1 MQLPAKAALNVTLLA
16 GEASGDLLGAALM
29 AALRA
34 RHSDI
39 AFTGIGGERMQQEG
53 LISRTPMHRLSV
65 MGLFEPL
72 KRLPELLR
80 IRRNITDFCLQ
91 TRPDVFIGID
101 SPDFNLPIERK
112 LRAAGIK
119 TVHYVSPS
127 VWAWRQKRVI
137 KIKQSVDL
145 MLALFPFEAQFYAEH
160 AVPVRFIGHPLADA
174 IPLQPQAADYRQQLG
189 LDQQAR
195 WLAVLPG
202 SRMGETRYLAPAFL
216 QTIAWCAQRLDDLKF
231 VIPAAND
238 RLYEHLQ
245 KELQQC
251 AACQPFMQRIHLQR
265 GGAQEAMGAADAI
278 LLASGTSTLEAM
290 LLKRPMVVA
299 YRLSALTYAIVR
311 RMIKLPY
318 FSLPNL
324 LADEALVPEFVQKQ
338 VCAEQLGPAVL
349 AQLEDSERRAMLQ
362 QIFTDIHQ
370 QLRLGAS
377 EQAADAI
384 LEIIGH
390 GEHTNTSGVRTAH
403 PAN

>member
-1 MQLPAKAALNVTLLA
+1 MHLPAKSTLKVTLLA

-34 RHSDI
+34 RHDNI
-39 AFTGIGGERMQQEG
+39 VFTGIGGVRMQQEG
-53 LISRTPMHRLSV
+53 LVSRAPMDRLSV

-80 IRRNITDFCLQ
+80 IRREITEFCLQ
-91 TRPDVFIGID
+91 TRPHVFIGID

-112 LRAAGIK
+112 LRAAGIT

-127 VWAWRQKRVI
+127 VWAWRQKRVL

-174 IPLQPQAADYRQQLG
+174 IPLQPQTADYRQQLS

-202 SRMGETRYLAPAFL
+202 SRMGEARYLAPAFL

-231 VIPAAND
+231 VIPAANEK
-238 RLYEHLQ
+238 LYAYLQ
-245 KELQQC
+245 TELRQC
-251 AACQPFMQRIHLQR
+251 ADCQPYLERIHLQQ
-265 GGAQEAMGAADAI
+265 GSAQEAMGAADAI

-324 LADEALVPEFVQKQ
+324 LADSELVPEFVQKQ
-338 VCAEQLGPAVL
+338 VCAQQLGPAVL
-349 AQLEDSERRAMLQ
+349 QQLEDSERRAELQ
-362 QIFTDIHQ
+362 QIFTDIHS

-377 EQAADAI
+377 DQAAEAV
-384 LEIIGH
+384 LKLIG
-390 GEHTNTSGVRTAH
+390 VQA
-403 PAN
+403 

>member
-1 MQLPAKAALNVTLLA
+1 MNLPATSTLNVTLLA

-29 AALRA
+29 TALRA
-34 RHSDI
+34 RHGNI
-39 AFTGIGGERMQQEG
+39 AFTGIGGVRMQQAG
-53 LISRTPMHRLSV
+53 LVSRAPMDRLSV

-80 IRRNITDFCLQ
+80 IRREITNFCLQ
-91 TRPDVFIGID
+91 TRPHVFIGID
-101 SPDFNLPIERK
+101 SPDFNLAIERK
-112 LRAAGIK
+112 LRAAGIC

-174 IPLQPQAADYRQQLG
+174 IPMQPPTADYRQQLG
-189 LDQQAR
+189 LAQQAR

-202 SRMGETRYLAPAFL
+202 SRMGEARYLAPAFL
-216 QTIAWCAQRLDDLKF
+216 QTIAWCAQRLADLQF
-231 VIPAAND
+231 VIPAANEK
-238 RLYEHLQ
+238 LYAHLQ
-245 KELQQC
+245 TQLRQRVE
-251 AACQPFMQRIHLQR
+251 CQPYLERIHLQL
-265 GGAQEAMGAADAI
+265 GKSQEAMGAADAI

-324 LADEALVPEFVQKQ
+324 LADAALVPEFVQKE
-338 VCAEQLGPAVL
+338 VCAELLGPAVL
-349 AQLEDSERRAMLQ
+349 QQLQDSERRAELQ
-362 QIFTDIHQ
+362 QIFTDIHS

-377 EQAADAI
+377 EQAAEAI
-384 LEIIGH
+384 LHTIGH
-390 GEHTNTSGVRTAH
+390 ADSC
-403 PAN
+403 

>member
-1 MQLPAKAALNVTLLA
+1 MSPIPAESTLNITLLA
-16 GEASGDLLGAALM
+16 GEASGDLLGGALM

-34 RHSDI
+34 RHGAVS
-39 AFTGIGGERMQQEG
+39 FSGIGGARMQQEG
-53 LISRTPMHRLSV
+53 MISRAPLERLSV

-80 IRRNITDFCLQ
+80 IRRDITEFCLA

-101 SPDFNLPIERK
+101 APDFNLTIERR

-127 VWAWRQKRVI
+127 VWAWRQKRVV

-145 MLALFPFEAQFYAEH
+145 MLALFPFEAQFYTEH
-160 AVPVRFIGHPLADA
+160 AVPVKFIGHPLADA
-174 IPLQPQAADYRQQLG
+174 IPVEPDQQAYRRQLG
-189 LDQQAR
+189 LDPQAR

-202 SRMGETRYLAPAFL
+202 SRTAEARYLAPAFL
-216 QTIAWCAQRLDDLKF
+216 QTIAWCAQRHDQLKF

-238 RLYEHLQ
+238 KLYAYLQ
-245 KELQQC
+245 TEIKNC
-251 AACQPFMQRIHLQR
+251 ADCGPYAERIHLLN
-265 GGAQEAMGAADAI
+265 GGAQEAMGAADAV

-299 YRLSALTYAIVR
+299 YRLSGLTYSILR
-311 RMIKLPY
+311 RMIKLPH

-324 LADEALVPEFVQKQ
+324 LADKALVPEFIQQQ

-349 AQLEDSERRAMLQ
+349 QQLEDNEQRAELLRN
-362 QIFTDIHQ
+362 FTDIHL

-377 EQAADAI
+377 EQAASAI
-384 LEIIGH
+384 LQTIG
-390 GEHTNTSGVRTAH
+390 VCA
-403 PAN
+403 

>member
-1 MQLPAKAALNVTLLA
+1 MQLPAEPTLNITLLA
-16 GEASGDLLGAALM
+16 GEASGDLLGGALM

-34 RHSDI
+34 RHGAVS
-39 AFTGIGGERMQQEG
+39 FTGIGGACMQHKG
-53 LISRTPMHRLSV
+53 LTSRAPMERLSV

-80 IRRNITDFCLQ
+80 IRRDITEFCLQ

-101 SPDFNLPIERK
+101 APDFNLSIEHK

-127 VWAWRQKRVI
+127 VWAWRQKRVV

-145 MLALFPFEAQFYAEH
+145 MLALFPFEAKFYTEH
-160 AVPVRFIGHPLADA
+160 AVPVQFIGHPLADA
-174 IPLQPQAADYRQQLG
+174 IPLQPDQQDYLQRLG
-189 LDQQAR
+189 LDPQAR

-202 SRMGETRYLAPAFL
+202 SRMAEARYLAPAFL

-238 RLYEHLQ
+238 KLYAHLQ
-245 KELQQC
+245 IELQNC
-251 AACQPFMQRIHLQR
+251 AACQPYLDRIQLQN
-265 GGAQEAMGAADAI
+265 GAAQDAMGASDAI

-299 YRLSALTYAIVR
+299 YRLSGLTYAIVR

-324 LADEALVPEFVQKQ
+324 LADEALVPEFIQRQ

-349 AQLEDSERRAMLQ
+349 RQLEDNERRARLQ
-362 QIFTDIHQ
+362 RIFTDIHS
-370 QLRLGAS
+370 QLKLGAS
-377 EQAADAI
+377 EQAAGAI
-384 LEIIGH
+384 LQTI
-390 GEHTNTSGVRTAH
+390 GVRES
-403 PAN
+403 

>member
-1 MQLPAKAALNVTLLA
+1 MQLPAQSSLNIKLLA
-16 GEASGDLLGAALM
+16 GEASGDLLGGALM
-29 AALRA
+29 TALRA
-34 RHSDI
+34 GPCAVS
-39 AFTGIGGERMQQEG
+39 FSGIGGARMQQEG
-53 LISRTPMHRLSV
+53 LNSRAPLERLSV

-80 IRRNITDFCLQ
+80 IRRDITEFCLA

-101 SPDFNLPIERK
+101 SPDFNLAIERK

-127 VWAWRQKRVI
+127 VWAWRQKRVV

-145 MLALFPFEAQFYAEH
+145 MLALFPFEARFYAEH
-160 AVPVRFIGHPLADA
+160 AVPVKFVGHPLADA
-174 IPLQPQAADYRQQLG
+174 IPLQARQVDYRQQLD
-189 LDQQAR
+189 LDMEAR

-202 SRMGETRYLAPAFL
+202 SRMAEARYLAPAFL

-238 RLYEHLQ
+238 KLYAYLQTELRNCADCKPYLDRIRLLNGAA
-245 KELQQC
+245 QQ
-251 AACQPFMQRIHLQR
+251 
-265 GGAQEAMGAADAI
+265 AMGAADAV

-299 YRLSALTYAIVR
+299 YRLSGLTHAIVS

-324 LADEALVPEFVQKQ
+324 LADKALVPEFIQQQ
-338 VCAEQLGPAVL
+338 VCAKQLGPAV
-349 AQLEDSERRAMLQ
+349 ARQLEDNERRAELQ
-362 QIFTDIHQ
+362 RIFTDIHV
-370 QLRLGAS
+370 QLRQGAS
-377 EQAADAI
+377 EQASSAI
-384 LEIIGH
+384 LELLEG
-390 GEHTNTSGVRTAH
+390 GLTPRC
-403 PAN
+403 